1 MPRTFEKDGKKYV
14 VKRFFENATE
24 HLRERFIFPED
35 TDTKDR
41 SAFQFHN
48 MLLEL
53 ERKLFFNSKKLKRI
67 NFTKNSELKEKGS
80 FAFSN
85 TAIESL
91 TIPSSVT
98 ELKYNWSHMTPYLI
112 KIDVMPGNKR
122 YKMHKHDF
130 LIGKTDPEIDKFYDL
145 LFAR

>member
-1 MPRTFEKDGKKYV
+1 MVILKCHERLKKM
-14 VKRFFENATE
+14 A
-24 HLRERFIFPED
+24 
-35 TDTKDR
+35 
-41 SAFQFHN
+41 
-48 MLLEL
+48 
-53 ERKLFFNSKKLKRI
+53 
-67 NFTKNSELKEKGS
+67 KNTLSNV
-80 FAFSN
+80 FSN

>member
-14 VKRFFENATE
+14 VKRIFENATE

-67 NFTKNSELKEKGS
+67 NFTKNSVTL
-80 FAFSN
+80 
-85 TAIESL
+85 AIESL
-91 TIPSSVT
+91 TIPSSLT

-122 YKMHKHDF
+122 YKMHNHDF